1 MTSCKSS
8 CKISVSIGE
17 LYDKYSILHIKRE
30 KINNEEK
37 LLYINKEIEYLKP
50 LINDYNLDEN
60 IFKKLKKINEALW
73 DIEDNIRIKE
83 TKNEFDS
90 EFILLARHVYKT
102 NDQRYI
108 VKNEIDNI
116 FNSEIKEIKSYV

>member
-1 MTSCKSS
+1 MASHKST
-8 CKISVSIGE
+8 CKIRVSIGE

-50 LINDYNLDEN
+50 LINEYNLDDTV
-60 IFKKLKKINEALW
+60 FKKLKKINALLW

-90 EFILLARHVYKT
+90 EFILLAREVYKT